1 MSKEI
6 RVYRADEAPATPQA
20 GDLQY
25 DQATARWNEY
35 DGSVW
40 GTVRF
45 VGVNATATTVTAL
58 TLDSLTISAGF
69 ASTNSTGP
77 AFYIP
82 NVTGAVT
89 GAVASLGGR
98 TPLVYNTTGRAFMV
112 RDAGSWYTTVSLA
125 LA

>member
-1 MSKEI
+1 MSKQI
-6 RVYRADEAPATPQA
+6 RVYRSDEAPATPQA
-20 GDLQY
+20 GDLQF
-25 DQATARWNEY
+25 DPSNNRWNEY
-35 DGSVW
+35 NGNAW
-40 GTVRF
+40 GTVSF
-45 VGVNATATTVTAL
+45 VAINAQATTVTAL